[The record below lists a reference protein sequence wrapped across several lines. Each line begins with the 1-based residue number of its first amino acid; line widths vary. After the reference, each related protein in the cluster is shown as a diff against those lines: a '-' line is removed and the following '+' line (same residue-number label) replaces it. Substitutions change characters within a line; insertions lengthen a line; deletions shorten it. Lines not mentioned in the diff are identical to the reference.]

1 MDRKQLLGFGLI
13 LILLGIWLYLNQ
25 PTEAE
30 RLEIERRRDS
40 LNRIENQER
49 TPISTDTS
57 MEDLTSEESRAD
69 STAISAA
76 LTERYGIFAPA
87 AARSEEHTSELQSRG
102 HLVCRFVV

>member
-57 MEDLTSEESRAD
+57 ME
-69 STAISAA
+69 
-76 LTERYGIFAPA
+76 
-87 AARSEEHTSELQSRG
+87 RSEEHTSELQSRG
-102 HLVCRFVV
+102 HLVCRLLLEKTNIIKIHDICRDKSHTYTQII